1 MLPDQHGDRALWRDG
16 ATILILALAP
26 AIGVGI
32 ARFAYS
38 LVLPDMRASLDW
50 SYAAAGFM
58 NTINAVGYLVGALAA
73 AAVIR
78 RIGQFGAIFYG
89 SLACVIALA
98 VSALS
103 GNFLLLS
110 LARLA
115 AGIGGAIAFVGGG
128 VAAARLSQN
137 HRNHAALLL
146 SLYYIGPGIGIVL
159 SGIAAPLVLAALGPG
174 SWWVVWGALAA
185 ITALLWLALASVR
198 TEKDASD
205 LAKTQARAALAPMA
219 LVLVSYCVYSVAT
232 IAYMTFMIA
241 WLAKAGAG
249 ASTQSVF
256 WILLGLGGVASPFLW
271 SWTMVST

>member
-115 AGIGGAIAFVGGG
+115 AGIGGAVAFVGGG

-137 HRNHAALLL
+137 HHNHAALLL

-174 SWWVVWGALAA
+174 SDRKSVV
-185 ITALLWLALASVR
+185 
-198 TEKDASD
+198 
-205 LAKTQARAALAPMA
+205 
-219 LVLVSYCVYSVAT
+219 
-232 IAYMTFMIA
+232 
-241 WLAKAGAG
+241 
-249 ASTQSVF
+249 
-256 WILLGLGGVASPFLW
+256 
-271 SWTMVST
+271 

>member
-110 LARLA
+110 LAGLRPA
-115 AGIGGAIAFVGGG
+115 S
-128 VAAARLSQN
+128 AARLPLSAGELRRRAC
-137 HRNHAALLL
+137 HRT
-146 SLYYIGPGIGIVL
+146 
-159 SGIAAPLVLAALGPG
+159 
-174 SWWVVWGALAA
+174 
-185 ITALLWLALASVR
+185 TATTPR
-198 TEKDASD
+198 
-205 LAKTQARAALAPMA
+205 
-219 LVLVSYCVYSVAT
+219 C
-232 IAYMTFMIA
+232 F
-241 WLAKAGAG
+241 
-249 ASTQSVF
+249 
-256 WILLGLGGVASPFLW
+256 
-271 SWTMVST
+271 